1 MVYIYIY
8 ILYLGSG
15 LGLFLCKNLC
25 ELMGGKIR
33 MRSKFG
39 KGTKFS
45 FSILGNTQESIMSE
59 SQMEN
64 IEEGYLHRYSTTN
77 VKYLYC

>member
-1 MVYIYIY
+1 
-8 ILYLGSG
+8 
-15 LGLFLCKNLC
+15 
-25 ELMGGKIR
+25 MGGKIR